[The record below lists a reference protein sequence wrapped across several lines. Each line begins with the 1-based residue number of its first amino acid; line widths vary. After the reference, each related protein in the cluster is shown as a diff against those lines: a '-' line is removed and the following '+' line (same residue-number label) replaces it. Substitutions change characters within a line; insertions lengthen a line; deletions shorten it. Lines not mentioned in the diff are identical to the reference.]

1 MQPRG
6 EEIVARVNR
15 SSRAHVDLPLGTDV
29 EQPGANSYSERKPS
43 EDERGRVPEHVGNV
57 REAPESPI
65 EHVVVGEDWIVS
77 EDDKENPA
85 EEEPHQCSKGRF
97 LHCGEN
103 SPLAEKGDF
112 QATIPPI
119 KSPIL
124 SRDIVS
130 AGPTPINLPSYITP
144 IWSDS

>member
-1 MQPRG
+1 MNPRG

-15 SSRAHVDLPLGTDV
+15 RSRANVDLPLGSDV
-29 EQPGANSYSERKPS
+29 EEPGANSNRVRKRG
-43 EDERGRVPEHVGNV
+43 EDERSGVPEHVGDV

-65 EHVVVGEDWIVS
+65 EHVVVGEDRVVS
-77 EDDKENPA
+77 EDDKQNPA
-85 EEEPHQCSKGRF
+85 EEEPRQCRECRF
-97 LHCGEN
+97 FQRGEN
-103 SPLAEKGDF
+103 SPLTEQGES
-112 QATIPPI
+112 QAAIPPI

-130 AGPTPINLPSYITP
+130 AAPAPINLPSYITP

>member
-1 MQPRG
+1 MNPRG

-15 SSRAHVDLPLGTDV
+15 RSRADVDLPLGSDV
-29 EQPGANSYSERKPS
+29 EEPGANPHPERERS
-43 EDERGRVPEHVGNV
+43 EDEGSRVPEHVGNV

-65 EHVVVGEDWIVS
+65 EHIVVSEDWVVS

-85 EEEPHQCSKGRF
+85 EEEPRQCRECRF
-97 LHCGEN
+97 FQRGEN
-103 SPLAEKGDF
+103 SPLTEQRES
-112 QATIPPI
+112 QAAIPPI

-130 AGPTPINLPSYITP
+130 AAPAPINLPSYITP